1 MKLFNKAKGFTLIE
15 LAVVMVVTGTLAAV
29 AAPKLTSVADGAR
42 GSTLKGLAA
51 SMETTN
57 ESMHSKSMQ
66 DRTEAL
72 SSSSIQVGFDDLAT
86 TFGWLAATE
95 RNMTALVDL
104 GETTTD
110 SDGAYVSMASTSE
123 YTVTE
128 VIAQAIIPATDD
140 AAEVP
145 ATAKTIFITYSGQE
159 ANTAAEGSGC
169 YVAYQAS
176 YDQAVAPYIEVATFA
191 C

>member
-86 TFGWLAATE
+86 TFGWLAASE
-95 RNMTALVDL
+95 RNMSALVDL
-104 GETTTD
+104 GDT
-110 SDGAYVSMASTSE
+110 VFTSSGSGD
-123 YTVTE
+123 T
-128 VIAQAIIPATDD
+128 ATS
-140 AAEVP
+140 
-145 ATAKTIFITYSGQE
+145 TYSGMASGGIYSVTAGTASGATATIYITYANQE
-159 ANTAAEGSGC
+159 KRDASGECYVSYTAATN
-169 YVAYQAS
+169 A
-176 YDQAVAPYIEVATFA
+176 DFAPYIEVAVDG

>member
-29 AAPKLTSVADGAR
+29 AAPKLGGVTDSAR
-42 GSTLKGLAA
+42 GTTLEGLAA
-51 SMETTN
+51 AMETTN
-57 ESMHSKSMQ
+57 TSIHNKASS
-66 DRTEAL
+66 DLTNGLEA
-72 SSSSIQVGFDDLAT
+72 SSVVYSTDTLAT